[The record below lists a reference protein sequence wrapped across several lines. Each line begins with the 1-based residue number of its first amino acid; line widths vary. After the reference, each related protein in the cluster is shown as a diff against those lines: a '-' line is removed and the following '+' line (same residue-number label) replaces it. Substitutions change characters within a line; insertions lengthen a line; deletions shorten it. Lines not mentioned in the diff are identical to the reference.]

1 MGDQM
6 LGMITAGSYSAAHGS
21 AVNKAYVAAFE
32 KANGFRPDF
41 VSVGGY
47 DGMHL
52 IFEALKKTNGNAD
65 GEVLL
70 AAMKGMAW
78 ESPRGPI
85 SIDPQT
91 RDIVQNI
98 YIRKVEKVNG
108 QLYNMKFATFEAV
121 KDPMK
126 AGAK

>member
-1 MGDQM
+1 
-6 LGMITAGSYSAAHGS
+6 
-21 AVNKAYVAAFE
+21 
-32 KANGFRPDF
+32 
-41 VSVGGY
+41 
-47 DGMHL
+47 
-52 IFEALKKTNGNAD
+52 
-65 GEVLL
+65 
-70 AAMKGMAW
+70 MAW

-108 QLYNMKFATFEAV
+108 QLYNMEFATYAAV

-126 AGAK
+126 SAGK

>member
-1 MGDQM
+1 
-6 LGMITAGSYSAAHGS
+6 
-21 AVNKAYVAAFE
+21 
-32 KANGFRPDF
+32 
-41 VSVGGY
+41 
-47 DGMHL
+47 
-52 IFEALKKTNGNAD
+52 
-65 GEVLL
+65 
-70 AAMKGMAW
+70 MAW

-108 QLYNMKFATFEAV
+108 QLYNMEFATYEAV

-126 AGAK
+126 AAAK